1 MADFTGPVTNMPVQG
16 QFYPRTVRNLGAVLT
31 LTNQGAGT
39 VLSSTARGREQNVSS
54 RGVRVTIV
62 ITAKTGTID
71 AVFTIRRYDPASGTF
86 IDLLSSTSLTA
97 AGTTTLTVHPDL
109 TGASNSI
116 AKDFIG
122 EEFDV
127 KLVSG
132 TGSSPSFTATV
143 GAELLP

>member
-1 MADFTGPVTNMPVQG
+1 MADFTGPVTNLPVAG

-39 VLSSTARGREQNVSS
+39 VLSSTARGREQNLSS

-86 IDLLSSTSLTA
+86 IDMLSTASLTGT
-97 AGTTTLTVHPDL
+97 GTTTLTVHPDL

-122 EEFDV
+122 EEFDI

-143 GAELLP
+143 GVELLP

>member
-1 MADFTGPVTNMPVQG
+1 MADFTGSLANMPVQG

-39 VLSSTARGREQNVSS
+39 VLSSTARGREQNLSS

-86 IDLLSSTSLTA
+86 IDLLSTASLTGT
-97 AGTTTLTVHPDL
+97 GTTTLTVHPDL

-122 EEFDV
+122 EEFDI